1 MPIYSRDN
9 ELLDND
15 PTNELPILVETA
27 VLDPA
32 MVTAAVAPGDSVS
45 VEDAT
50 GEHTAR
56 YPIIDDTG
64 EPSASVVAL
73 QSDLETRAAKIEALE
88 VDIRRLSGRWLD
100 VEQRLTDKE
109 AVIENVTAA
118 LAASKQALEDQV
130 NTAQR
135 LATELADRDKQ
146 LNELLDE
153 QRRQSAARQ
162 LDLEQERQRSED
174 FETELSAARKQ
185 LAKPPPRPPDER
197 LLALQEEIATLKGY
211 IDNRRSRWEELEAT
225 TASALTRIG
234 ELEHE
239 LAHRTAR
246 QQSAEELAQRE
257 SARAES
263 FRRELVEASRAVQSR
278 EADVAALRAAHAEP
292 KGTLEYLRTQLAE
305 ATALNR
311 RLQAALDAAMQ
322 REAELAASTPI
333 PQPASSP
340 SFEVI
345 AQVEAELEHKRTQV
359 GSQGEQLRAQEE
371 RLAAAAAELGE
382 LRRQSTEA
390 RAQLEQSRADIGRLE
405 RTLIDK
411 DRVLDARNERITTL
425 QKELE
430 QKLGALQKLNAMDL
444 SLQGLDAK
452 MSERLKQP
460 ESAEELRNIPSL
472 VCLTSDS
479 PRNYTLSKSTMTIG
493 RSSQCDIQVFTH
505 FVSREHAKLTI
516 DDSRVVIEDLG
527 STNGVFVNSVR
538 VDRQVLRHS
547 DLVTVG
553 ETQFRFLER
562 MAH

>member
-32 MVTAAVAPGDSVS
+32 MVTAAVAPGDSAS
-45 VEDAT
+45 VEDTT

-64 EPSASVVAL
+64 KPSASVVAL

-118 LAASKQALEDQV
+118 LEASKQALEDQV

-162 LDLEQERQRSED
+162 LDLAQERQRSED

-305 ATALNR
+305 ATELNR

-382 LRRQSTEA
+382 LRRQSTET
-390 RAQLEQSRADIGRLE
+390 RAQLEQSRADVGRLE

-460 ESAEELRNIPSL
+460 ESAEQLRNIPSL

-538 VDRQVLRHS
+538 VDRQILRHS

>member
-1 MPIYSRDN
+1 MSINSRDN

-15 PTNELPILVETA
+15 PTDELPILVETA

-32 MVTAAVAPGDSVS
+32 VVTAAVAPGDSVS

-56 YPIIDDTG
+56 YPTIDDTG
-64 EPSASVVAL
+64 GPSASVVAL
-73 QSDLETRAAKIEALE
+73 QSDLQARAAKIEALE
-88 VDIRRLSGRWLD
+88 VDIRKLSGRWLD

-135 LATELADRDKQ
+135 LAMEHADRGKQ
-146 LNELLDE
+146 LEDLLDE
-153 QRRQSAARQ
+153 QRRQSTARQ
-162 LDLEQERQRSED
+162 LELEQERQRSRD
-174 FETELSAARKQ
+174 FEAELNAAREQ

-197 LLALQEEIATLKGY
+197 LLALQEETATLKGY
-211 IDNRRSRWEELEAT
+211 IDNRRSRWETLEAT
-225 TASALTRIG
+225 TAAALTRIG
-234 ELEHE
+234 ELERE
-239 LAHRTAR
+239 LAHRAAR
-246 QQSAEELAQRE
+246 QQSAEGLAQRE

-263 FRRELVEASRAVQSR
+263 FRRELIEASRAVQSR
-278 EADVAALRAAHAEP
+278 EADVTALRAAHAEP
-292 KGTLEYLRTQLAE
+292 KGTLEYLRAQLAE
-305 ATALNR
+305 ATELNR

-322 REAELAASTPI
+322 REAELTAATPV
-333 PQPASSP
+333 PEPASSP

-359 GSQGEQLRAQEE
+359 GNQSEQLRAQEE
-371 RLAAAAAELGE
+371 RLGAAAADLGE
-382 LRRQSTEA
+382 LRRQSTET

-411 DRVLDARNERITTL
+411 DRVLDARNERIATL

-460 ESAEELRNIPSL
+460 ESAEQMRNIPSL

-516 DDSRVVIEDLG
+516 DSARVVIEDLG

-538 VDRQVLRHS
+538 VDRQELRHS